1 MGDITVKGHII
12 KSYKKGIIVNFYP
25 DDKRDYLRNVW
36 LNEISK
42 VFDFLPK
49 SNNNVV
55 ITGYSQYFNEEEA
68 FIAYGEDRVIEGRPY
83 VHLHVL
89 VLDIDEY
96 KKANYNM
103 FDTDVKFISYENF
116 RKNEISLQRELR
128 VNATGINSSNS
139 YVDNILNDWLNGKST
154 FYSNDPTNL
163 IKALAR
169 RKGGNFT
176 YVTNLSPRDPTKFNI
191 IVYRGT
197 DEVPDYRSKQLIMDY
212 LEKAKSTE
220 IIFKFVNIY
229 QFLKSLNIEMKE
241 GKSYQ
246 EALIEFIKKHCHY
259 LEPSGLYCKLEAIF
273 GEKAIEIYN
282 LILKNCP
289 DSHVSTNDPC
299 FTQAIYKIGHY
310 PELPSRNIIENI
322 KKQDKGAYEKLSQIF
337 RILLEIQEKFNELN
351 ELLAKENVNIE
362 KLRNYPLLLNALES
376 MYYTFVNY
384 DEEPLRSLLN
394 YVKVKQP
401 NVIDTN
407 LLKEIIP
414 YLTKEER
421 KKLIVEYLK
430 ENGASAKSYLNL
442 FDKSEIKDVIN
453 ETIRNKDGLLIIGTH
468 IHDYLDR
475 NTKCFNLLTQ
485 WIENNKVEDAYVYED
500 KIKHAFSDLLN
511 TKKGII
517 TQHVD
522 LSDPELKN
530 KEVIGKIEELL
541 GYLEEENRRY
551 IQIQKEL
558 KKIKK

>member
-128 VNATGINSSNS
+128 VNATGINSPNN

-154 FYSNDPTNL
+154 FYSNDPINL

-169 RKGGNFT
+169 RIGGNFT

-197 DEVPDYRSKQLIMDY
+197 DEVPAYRPKQLIMDY
-212 LEKAKSTE
+212 VEKAKSTE

-246 EALIEFIKKHCHY
+246 EALIEFIKKHCHH

-299 FTQAIYKIGHY
+299 FTQVIYKIGHY

-351 ELLAKENVNIE
+351 ELLDKENINIE

-376 MYYTFVNY
+376 MYYTFINY

-401 NVIDTN
+401 NVIDIN
-407 LLKEIIP
+407 LLKEIIH

-421 KKLIVEYLK
+421 KKLLVEYLK
-430 ENGASAKSYLNL
+430 ENGVSVKSYLNL

-453 ETIRNKDGLLIIGTH
+453 ETIRNKDGLLIIGPH
-468 IHDYLDR
+468 IHDYLD
-475 NTKCFNLLTQ
+475 NSTKCFNLLVQ
-485 WIENNKVEDAYVYED
+485 WVENNKVEDAPEYID

-511 TKKGII
+511 TKKGVFN
-517 TQHVD
+517 QHVD
-522 LSDPELKN
+522 LSDLALKN
-530 KEVIGKIEELL
+530 KEVIGKIEILAN
-541 GYLEEENRRY
+541 YLEEEDRKY
-551 IQIQKEL
+551 IQNEL
-558 KKIKK
+558 KRIKK